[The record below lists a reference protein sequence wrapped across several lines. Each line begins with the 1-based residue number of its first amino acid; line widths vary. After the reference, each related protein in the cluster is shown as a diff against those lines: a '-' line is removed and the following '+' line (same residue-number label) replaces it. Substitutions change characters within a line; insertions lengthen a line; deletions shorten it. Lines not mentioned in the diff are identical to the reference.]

1 MGKVRAR
8 KETNRL
14 YLDFHYQGVRCREYT
29 ALSNTQANRR
39 RAERLLRT
47 IEAEITLGTF
57 DYAEHFPHSRRA
69 RRFAAS
75 GKKAE
80 NDTRSGPTASDTTD
94 PLMPTFAAFTEEWLM
109 QYEVTW
115 KPSYQDKVKDI
126 LVKHLLPR
134 FGKHLL
140 TDFTKAAILNYR
152 SELAR
157 TARHRG
163 KPLSHSRIN
172 QIISLLRQILGEAAT
187 RYEITNPAAGIKA
200 LRQPRTEI
208 DPFSL
213 DEVQQFLDTVD
224 AGYREY
230 FVIRFFT
237 GLRTSEID
245 GLRWHSVDFE
255 QGCIHVKETLVKGKH
270 SASTKTAS
278 SERVIAMS
286 TQVRAA
292 LLAQHGRTGG
302 SREAFVFQSAN
313 GGPVLYRNI
322 SNRVWYPTL
331 IKAGLR
337 RRRPYQTRHTAAT
350 LWLAAGESPEWIARQ
365 MGHSNTR
372 MLFTVYSRFV
382 PNLTH
387 RDGSAMERLLRSR
400 FQAPETDGI
409 RIEETSRD

>member
-8 KETNRL
+8 SNGQL
-14 YLDFHYQGVRCREYT
+14 FFDFRYRGVRCREYT
-29 ALSNTQANRR
+29 HLQDTKGNRKR
-39 RAERLLRT
+39 MEKVLEK

-57 DYAEHFPHSRRA
+57 DYAAYFPNSPRA
-69 RRFAAS
+69 QRI
-75 GKKAE
+75 
-80 NDTRSGPTASDTTD
+80 SGPESSLATDAESVPREGPSGNAS
-94 PLMPTFAAFTEEWLM
+94 LPTFADFTEEWLH
-109 QYEVTW
+109 QYEVSW

-126 LVKHLLPR
+126 VNKHLLPR
-134 FGKHLL
+134 FGRQTL
-140 TDFTKAAILNYR
+140 DGFTKAAILDYR

-157 TARHRG
+157 TTRSDGR
-163 KPLSHSRIN
+163 PLSASRVN
-172 QIISLLRQILGEAAT
+172 QIIALLRQILAEAAT

-208 DPFSL
+208 DPLSL

-230 FVIRFFT
+230 FVVRFFT

-278 SERVIAMS
+278 SERFIAMS

-292 LLAQHGRTGG
+292 LLAQHRRTGG

-409 RIEETSRD
+409 RIEESSRD